1 MTEAPPADPLAGL
14 AGRGLPVLCL
24 DSCTAL
30 DLLRNPAREEIRPH
44 ERTAA
49 VELLDAAERGRLAV
63 LMADQ
68 VAHEIGDNLP
78 SVEDDA
84 AKGLRKLVAQ
94 VVRVQALDQVYGGT
108 GQLNLDHLDDHVARA
123 RAVFDRWLA
132 CAMPARQGD
141 EVAARAFRRVTQGRT
156 PARKGKESMKDCVV
170 VETYLEAVA
179 RLRAAGLAGPA
190 VFASSNVSD
199 YAGAAGSALRSDL
212 AEDFAAVDMAYAPN
226 LAAAKFSLGL

>member
-1 MTEAPPADPLAGL
+1 MPAANLA
-14 AGRGLPVLCL
+14 AIAAQGLPVLCF

-30 DLLRNPAREEIRPH
+30 DLLRNPVREEIKPH

-49 VELLDAAERGRLAV
+49 VKLLYAAERGHLAV

-94 VVRVQALDQVYGGT
+94 VGRVQALDQVYSGT
-108 GQLNLDHLDDHVARA
+108 GKLNLDHLDDHTVRA
-123 RAVFDRWLA
+123 RALFDRWLA
-132 CAMPARQGD
+132 CAMPARQGS

-170 VETYLEAVA
+170 V
-179 RLRAAGLAGPA
+179 
-190 VFASSNVSD
+190 
-199 YAGAAGSALRSDL
+199 
-212 AEDFAAVDMAYAPN
+212 
-226 LAAAKFSLGL
+226 